1 MAMHSMHPFEN
12 YNLNLTEPGIMSAC
26 RSLLIIVMGC
36 MFFFSPALTARGISE
51 ETDVADEPSS
61 FTRLQAPFITNNG
74 QIANKEVAY
83 FAKLINGY
91 IHIDKNGTVIYNY
104 NLRDKKTIVI
114 KEIFTEKKI
123 IIAALEPPS
132 EEAMAILRQQGRI
145 TGELSN
151 YYRLSYGEI
160 YKGIELQLLA
170 FTDNL
175 EKIFTISPGGDPG
188 SIAVKLRDVEG
199 LKVNDAGELEILTKQ
214 RPLHFSPPHAYQFV
228 GEKRKPVDV
237 AYTIRTDTTYGF
249 KLGSYDKTQPLFI
262 APLIPAFLLSAP

>member
-1 MAMHSMHPFEN
+1 
-12 YNLNLTEPGIMSAC
+12 MSAC
-26 RSLLIIVMGC
+26 RAVLIIVMGF
-36 MFFFSPALTARGISE
+36 MFFFSPALTAYGISE
-51 ETDVADEPSS
+51 ETEPADEISS
-61 FTRLQAPFITNNG
+61 FTRLQAPFVTNKG

-91 IHIDKNGTVIYNY
+91 IHIDKNGAVIYNY
-104 NLRDKKTIVI
+104 NLRDKKAIVI

-123 IIAALEPPS
+123 AIAALEPPS
-132 EEAMAILRQQGRI
+132 EEVVAVLRNRGQI
-145 TGELSN
+145 TGEISN
-151 YYRLSYGEI
+151 YFRLSYGAI
-160 YKGIELQLLA
+160 HKGIELQLLA

-188 SIAVKLRDVEG
+188 SIAVKLKDVEE

-214 RPLHFSPPHAYQFV
+214 GPVNFSPPHAYQFV

-237 AYTIRTDTTYGF
+237 AYTVRTDTTYGF

-262 APLIPAFLLSAP
+262 APIIPAFLLSAP

>member
-1 MAMHSMHPFEN
+1 ME
-12 YNLNLTEPGIMSAC
+12 LGIMSAC
-26 RSLLIIVMGC
+26 RAVLIIIMSF
-36 MFFFSPALTARGISE
+36 MFFFSPALTGYGISE
-51 ETDVADEPSS
+51 ETDPSDQVSS
-61 FTRLQAPFITNNG
+61 FTRLQAPFITNKG

-104 NLRDKKTIVI
+104 NVRDKQAIVF

-123 IIAALEPPS
+123 AIAALDPPS
-132 EEAMAILRQQGRI
+132 EEAMAILRQRGQL
-145 TGELSN
+145 TGEISN
-151 YYRLSYGEI
+151 YYRLSYGAI
-160 YKGIELQLLA
+160 YPGIDLQLLA

-175 EKIFTISPGGDPG
+175 EKIFTISPGADPG

-214 RPLHFSPPHAYQFV
+214 GPVNFSPPHAYQFV